1 MAVSAY
7 FRSDRHGDPREVAQ
21 INITPLVDVL
31 LVLLVIFMV
40 TAPVLSGRL
49 DLRLPQVPVDPQPQP
64 QPPAPRSELLV
75 RDDGSFLLNGR
86 QLAAGELQPA
96 LQALAVRAPRTVLH
110 VDAEAE
116 ADYQGFAR
124 AVSAAK
130 HSGLNDIALR

>member
-1 MAVSAY
+1 M
-7 FRSDRHGDPREVAQ
+7 
-21 INITPLVDVL
+21 TPLVDVL

-49 DLRLPQVPVDPQPQP
+49 DLRLPQVPVDPQPL
-64 QPPAPRSELLV
+64 PPAPRSELLV
-75 RDDGSFLLNGR
+75 RHDGSFQLDGR
-86 QLAAGELQPA
+86 GLTSSELQPA
-96 LQALAVRAPRTVLH
+96 LQALAARAPRTVLH
-110 VDAEAE
+110 VGAEAE